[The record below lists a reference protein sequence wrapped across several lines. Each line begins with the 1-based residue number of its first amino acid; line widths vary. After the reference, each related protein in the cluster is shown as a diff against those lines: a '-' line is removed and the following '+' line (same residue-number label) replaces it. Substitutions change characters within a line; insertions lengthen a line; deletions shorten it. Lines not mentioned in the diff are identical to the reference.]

1 VLESRLSEEARI
13 ALSRYSSDKAAQ
25 TLLPLWLQFEAFLQS
40 RGTMPSSIPDIPE
53 ESLRAYATSLD
64 YRDWHVDDAL
74 IALSAVLLV
83 CLHAGYNAKI
93 LRSIVIP
100 RIRRP
105 VQNRQWDAFRS
116 RTYQPLEYSQLARS
130 RRRRTN
136 HEACAS
142 DPARIEDS
150 VT

>member
-1 VLESRLSEEARI
+1 MSESRLSEEARI
-13 ALSRYSSDKAAQ
+13 ALSRYSSGKAAQ
-25 TLLPLWLQFEAFLQS
+25 TLLPLWLQFEGFLQS
-40 RGTMPSSIPDIPE
+40 RGTLPSSIADIPE

-64 YRDWHVDDAL
+64 YQDWHVDDAL
-74 IALSAVLLV
+74 VALSAVLLL
-83 CLHAGYNAKI
+83 CLHAGYNAKV

-100 RIRRP
+100 RVRRP
-105 VQNRQWDAFRS
+105 VQNRQWDAFRL

-130 RRRRTN
+130 RRRRTKL
-136 HEACAS
+136 EACAS